1 MMKSQKTQKMLIQL
15 NNINKSYNVGLKQF
29 QILKG
34 IELSIEEGDFIGILG
49 QSGSGKSTLLN
60 ILGFLDNQFEGDYY
74 FRGQNILDLNDNKLS
89 EYRNKEVGFIFQ
101 NFSLIDT
108 MTVFENIS
116 LPLLYRD
123 TPIEVAFKKVE
134 KCLRDFGIK
143 EYRDQYPN
151 LLSGGQ
157 QQRVAIARAIVTDP
171 SFLIADEPTG
181 ALDSKTSMEIME
193 VFSNLNKRG
202 VTIVLVTHDV
212 DITKYCNRII
222 NLKDGEIIE

>member
-1 MMKSQKTQKMLIQL
+1 MLIQL

-74 FRGQNILDLNDNKLS
+74 FRGQNILDLNDNRLS

-134 KCLRDFGIK
+134 KCLRDLGIK

-181 ALDSKTSMEIME
+181 ALDSKTSIEIME

>member
-74 FRGQNILDLNDNKLS
+74 FRGQNILDLNDNRLS

-134 KCLRDFGIK
+134 KCLRDLGIK

-181 ALDSKTSMEIME
+181 ALDSKTSIEIME